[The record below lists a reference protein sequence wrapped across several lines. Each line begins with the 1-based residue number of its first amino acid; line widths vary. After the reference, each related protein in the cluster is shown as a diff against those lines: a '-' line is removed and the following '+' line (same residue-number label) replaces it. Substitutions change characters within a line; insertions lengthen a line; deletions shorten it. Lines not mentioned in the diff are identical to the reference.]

1 MKINH
6 IYYYVQLLQHLHS
19 HNDVNTKYF
28 DFTKEMREEKY
39 AGGIWELIH
48 SENWKVIST
57 PGKKNTNKQETAV

>member
-39 AGGIWELIH
+39 AGGI
-48 SENWKVIST
+48 
-57 PGKKNTNKQETAV
+57 